1 VQNRKAD
8 IEIVPSAASLL
19 IKALKE
25 PPRDRKKVKNSK
37 STRLSFLIS
46 LWLNRQSKIVDVG
59 VFCTSVKHNG
69 NLSLNDVYDIAR
81 KMRTKSMART
91 FTGTVKEILGTAN
104 SLGCTIDGQSPKAV
118 QAKVESG
125 ELVTPDA

>member
-1 VQNRKAD
+1 MQNRKAD